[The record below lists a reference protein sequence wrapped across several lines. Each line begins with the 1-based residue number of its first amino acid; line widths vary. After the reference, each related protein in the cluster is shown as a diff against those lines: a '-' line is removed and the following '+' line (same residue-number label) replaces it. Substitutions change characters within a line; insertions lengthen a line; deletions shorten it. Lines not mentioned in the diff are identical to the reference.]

1 MILHNRDG
9 TPKCSVDPD
18 KGLLSVSD
26 KYKLYHALA
35 PDGTGDFLLRIPNER
50 SQNGQINFE
59 AEKLRFLDKASR
71 RFEQAYQEAKGD
83 PEARVHYDWL
93 FPELFDSFITDS
105 DQGSRQINLLRVRD
119 AGVSDFVPLAKLQ
132 AKYCIDAKTCTWI
145 LGRFFKLQ
153 TFLEHVGSFYVF
165 HADQVIL
172 EPKAHRMVYLDWS
185 EDYDVYHWD
194 SVNRAASSMLSWLKF
209 NDTPEE
215 QRFAD
220 LLRYFVDET
229 SEMRGEDAHRLLY
242 QHVEEWWGY
251 HYYPFTYFDK
261 DTNTWLQLDTG
272 FTA

>member
-1 MILHNRDG
+1 M
-9 TPKCSVDPD
+9 
-18 KGLLSVSD
+18 
-26 KYKLYHALA
+26 
-35 PDGTGDFLLRIPNER
+35 
-50 SQNGQINFE
+50 
-59 AEKLRFLDKASR
+59 
-71 RFEQAYQEAKGD
+71 
-83 PEARVHYDWL
+83 
-93 FPELFDSFITDS
+93 
-105 DQGSRQINLLRVRD
+105 
-119 AGVSDFVPLAKLQ
+119 PLAKLQ

-172 EPKAHRMVYLDWS
+172 
-185 EDYDVYHWD
+185 DVYHWD

-261 DTNTWLQLDTG
+261 DTNTWLQLDAG

>member
-1 MILHNRDG
+1 MA
-9 TPKCSVDPD
+9 VDPD

-165 HADQVIL
+165 HAG
-172 EPKAHRMVYLDWS
+172 
-185 EDYDVYHWD
+185 
-194 SVNRAASSMLSWLKF
+194 NRWI
-209 NDTPEE
+209 PE
-215 QRFAD
+215 R
-220 LLRYFVDET
+220 LRLRESTESY
-229 SEMRGEDAHRLLY
+229 
-242 QHVEEWWGY
+242 
-251 HYYPFTYFDK
+251 
-261 DTNTWLQLDTG
+261 
-272 FTA
+272 